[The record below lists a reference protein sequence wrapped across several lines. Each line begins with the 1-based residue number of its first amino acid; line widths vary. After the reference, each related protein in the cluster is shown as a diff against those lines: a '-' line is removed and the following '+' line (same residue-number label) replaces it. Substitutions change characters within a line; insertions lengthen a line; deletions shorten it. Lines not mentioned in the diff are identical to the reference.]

1 MFDEFE
7 TTYQPPRAKLDLTTR
22 AGNNSEAL
30 TITDLETDPELLEP
44 IRAYMID
51 RKGKQFANMDAEEVI
66 DKFTKHM
73 RFFNTN
79 EAVTVSEALY
89 MKKADGFAKRRAG
102 EAYSIYD
109 RLGNVF
115 VNDGLSGAISGVGD
129 YIQSIATSPS
139 TYFGLGAGKLV
150 GAYAG
155 KVTVQ
160 GVKKAAQ
167 QAYMQGFERM
177 AKSLLNKLLMML
189 LKRRL
194 RKKHISR
201 RE

>member
-155 KVTVQ
+155 K
-160 GVKKAAQ
+160 AA
-167 QAYMQGFERM
+167 FKVL
-177 AKSLLNKLLMML
+177 KSRSTSLHA
-189 LKRRL
+189 RL
-194 RKKHISR
+194 Q
-201 RE
+201 REWQRVCSTSF